1 MLQTSLTITISMFLL
16 LSWKVKL
23 IGIISY
29 ILNGDELL
37 WFSITVLPHITLCFQ
52 TINALASI

>member
-1 MLQTSLTITISMFLL
+1 MMHTSLTITISMCLL

-29 ILNGDELL
+29 ILNGDELI
-37 WFSITVLPHITLCFQ
+37 WFSITVLLHITS
-52 TINALASI
+52 T